1 MSHDYAMSRVRDALE
16 KSSGNHLKAQRLIL
30 SLLEK
35 DHTLLLGLVSP
46 HLHGIIAH
54 ALQHADAPAKKE
66 AAAPTAKRVVLDSD
80 AGEFGAALVSSLK
93 GVRAE
98 NASFGEATPK
108 NISKPGKA
116 SKAHVDAIN
125 QLINARKS
133 TTDDKKKK

>member
-30 SLLEK
+30 SMLEK
-35 DHTLLLGLVSP
+35 DQSLLLGLVSP

-54 ALQHADAPAKKE
+54 ALQHADAPPKKE
-66 AAAPTAKRVVLDSD
+66 QPAGKRVVVDSN

-93 GVRAE
+93 GSHAE

-133 TTDDKKKK
+133 TADDKKKK

>member
-16 KSSGNHLKAQRLIL
+16 KSGGNHLKAQRLIL

-35 DHTLLLGLVSP
+35 DHSLLLGLVSP

-54 ALQHADAPAKKE
+54 ALQHADAPSKKE
-66 AAAPTAKRVVLDSD
+66 QPTTAKRVVIDSD

-93 GVRAE
+93 GARAE

-133 TTDDKKKK
+133 NTDDKKKK